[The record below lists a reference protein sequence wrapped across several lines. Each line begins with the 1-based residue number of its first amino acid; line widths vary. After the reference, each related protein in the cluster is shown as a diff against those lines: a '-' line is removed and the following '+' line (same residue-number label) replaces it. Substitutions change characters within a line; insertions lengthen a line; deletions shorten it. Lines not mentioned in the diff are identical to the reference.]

1 MRPMSAQLTDAEFER
16 AHERY
21 YLRSARAAVEH
32 AYWAA
37 AWRPVGEVRAVLSRS
52 LERRGVDPDP
62 EAVQRAAELISR
74 GRKPLILRQ
83 QTF

>member
-37 AWRPVGEVRAVLSRS
+37 AWRPVGE
-52 LERRGVDPDP
+52 
-62 EAVQRAAELISR
+62 AVQRAAELISR